1 MEITSK
7 DFEGYFEDNETK
19 KLNAEILKYF
29 KNSKFAEIKVKV
41 LKNNENYYQINHYF
55 PNFDISDME
64 FHEIMG
70 TAILE
75 VFYKKGIINT
85 GQTNLIEEKAEYL
98 FKDIINWKGEK
109 YAEKI
114 KS

>member
-1 MEITSK
+1 METTFK

-19 KLNAEILKYF
+19 KLSDEVLKIF
-29 KNSKFAEIKVKV
+29 KGTNFEAIKVKV

-70 TAILE
+70 NAIQK
-75 VFYKKGIINT
+75 VFYDKNITNT
-85 GQTNLIEEKAEYL
+85 GQLNLIEEEAEYL
-98 FKDIINWKGEK
+98 FKNIINGKEK
-109 YAEKI
+109 
-114 KS
+114 

>member
-1 MEITSK
+1 
-7 DFEGYFEDNETK
+7 
-19 KLNAEILKYF
+19 
-29 KNSKFAEIKVKV
+29 
-41 LKNNENYYQINHYF
+41 
-55 PNFDISDME
+55 ME

-70 TAILE
+70 KAIQK
-75 VFYKKGIINT
+75 VFYNNNIRNT
-85 GQTNLIEEKAEYL
+85 GQLNLIEEEAEYL